1 MQMYRGAVAQVFRR
15 WMNAAHGPGQHAA
28 ALCPDES
35 CITHDIWNEDWQ
47 VYEIDK
53 PHFPAVGLEPYN
65 RSGNAEPTRAT

>member
-15 WMNAAHGPGQHAA
+15 WVNAAHGPGQHAA

-47 VYEIDK
+47 VYE
-53 PHFPAVGLEPYN
+53 
-65 RSGNAEPTRAT
+65 R